1 MFHCHTTN
9 CYTLARALAL
19 LLGVQVTWSFSPQRS
34 IAGPTS
40 RVELTRLYQSS
51 ATLPRISQGHLDE
64 LTSKGYVVIED
75 FLSESL
81 QESLR
86 KDVRNLRDK
95 AKFKIAKIGQDATN
109 TLNTNIRVAETCFVG
124 RNKLNDIPDG
134 ARSLLYD
141 VLDQIRQDLP
151 QPLDVN
157 LSEFL
162 YAYYPSG
169 GFYRR
174 HRDAIPGSASM
185 LRKFSLLMYLN
196 KDWTEQDGGMLRMHM
211 DSGGD
216 KKPAGEQ
223 PNYLDIPPKGG
234 TLVLFHSDKLP
245 HEVLNTE
252 SERIAIVGWYNR
264 PVSPSDISELSG
276 QDISPV
282 RIAALAIAAG
292 LVTAGLISITGS

>member
-1 MFHCHTTN
+1 MFLRHKQI
-9 CYTLARALAL
+9 CYILAQTLTL

-34 IAGPTS
+34 ISGRTS
-40 RVELTRLYQSS
+40 GIEVTRLYQSS
-51 ATLPRISQGHLDE
+51 ATVPRISQSHLEE
-64 LTSKGYVVIED
+64 LTSNGYVVIEN
-75 FLSESL
+75 FLPETL

-86 KDVRNLRDK
+86 NDVRNLRDK

-124 RNKLNDIPDG
+124 RNKLNDLPDE
-134 ARSLLYD
+134 ARSSLYD

-185 LRKFSLLMYLN
+185 LRKFSLLIYLN
-196 KDWTEQDGGMLRMHM
+196 QDWTEQDGGMLRIHM

-216 KKPAGEQ
+216 ELPAGER
-223 PNYLDIPPKGG
+223 PNYLDIPPNGG

-264 PVSPSDISELSG
+264 PVSPSDISELSS

-282 RIAALAIAAG
+282 RVAALAIAAG

>member
-1 MFHCHTTN
+1 MDRSKP
-9 CYTLARALAL
+9 ARALPRL
-19 LLGVQVTWSFSPQRS
+19 FQS
-34 IAGPTS
+34 TS
-40 RVELTRLYQSS
+40 TM
-51 ATLPRISQGHLDE
+51 PRISQSHLEE
-64 LTSKGYVVIED
+64 LTSSGYVIIEN
-75 FLSESL
+75 FLPESL

-86 KDVRNLRDK
+86 HDVRTLRDK
-95 AKFKIAKIGQDATN
+95 AKFKIAKIGQDSTN

-124 RNKLNDIPDG
+124 RNKLNDVPDT
-134 ARSLLYD
+134 ARSQLYD
-141 VLDQIRQDLP
+141 ILDQIRKDLP
-151 QPLDVN
+151 QPLDIN

-196 KDWTEQDGGMLRMHM
+196 NDWSEEDGGKLRMHM

-216 KKPAGEQ
+216 ELPLEEKS
-223 PNYLDIPPKGG
+223 NFVDVSPKGG
-234 TLVLFHSDKLP
+234 TLVLFHSDKIP

-264 PVSPSDISELSG
+264 PVSAADISQLSG
-276 QDISPV
+276 EELSPV
-282 RIAALAIAAG
+282 RLAALAIASG
-292 LVTAGLISITGS
+292 LVTAGLITLSGP